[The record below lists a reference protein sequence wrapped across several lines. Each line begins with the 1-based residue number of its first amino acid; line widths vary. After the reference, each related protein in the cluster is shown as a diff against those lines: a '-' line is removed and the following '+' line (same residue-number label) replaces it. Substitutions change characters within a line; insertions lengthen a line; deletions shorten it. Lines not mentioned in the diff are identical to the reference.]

1 MKTLTIGSLYRHW
14 QKSSDVCLLL
24 ETDKYFVVVY
34 DLGYSERVQV
44 PVDVFVQQWLPT
56 GDKA

>member
-14 QKSSDVCLLL
+14 QKSANVCLLL
-24 ETDKYFVVVY
+24 EADKYFVVVY

-44 PVDVFVQQWLPT
+44 PVDVFVQQWFPT